1 MEYFWKI
8 LTYASVAW
16 YAAVTLYVAVRGA
29 ADIRTML
36 GDLAKRKLD
45 RSFQAGE

>member
-1 MEYFWKI
+1 METFWRW

-16 YAAVTLYVAVRGA
+16 YAAVTLYVAWRGA

-36 GDLAKRKLD
+36 ASLAQRDERK
-45 RSFQAGE
+45 